1 MQAPPAAWSLAPRSG
16 CNLKFHVSALVA
28 GAIVFLLGTVAY
40 LPQTGARDLAS
51 DPNLAQRVQQFIYK
65 PAPGDLVLKPKA
77 KKKKSDKDAD
87 D

>member
-1 MQAPPAAWSLAPRSG
+1 M
-16 CNLKFHVSALVA
+16 
-28 GAIVFLLGTVAY
+28 GTVAY

-77 KKKKSDKDAD
+77 KKKKSGKDAD